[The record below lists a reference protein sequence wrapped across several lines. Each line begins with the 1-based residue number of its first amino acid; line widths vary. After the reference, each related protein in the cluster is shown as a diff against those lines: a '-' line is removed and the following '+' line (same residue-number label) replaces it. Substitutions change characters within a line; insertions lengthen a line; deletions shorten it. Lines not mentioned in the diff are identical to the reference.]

1 MVCGGGGGGGGG
13 DGVGVGVGV
22 GDGVGVGVGGGGGG
36 WLNTQRC
43 WNGNTKELVSY
54 ELWRETHFTDMV

>member
-1 MVCGGGGGGGGG
+1 MSLRKSVCVVCGGGGGGG
-13 DGVGVGVGV
+13 DGVVVV
-22 GDGVGVGVGGGGGG
+22 VGG
-36 WLNTQRC
+36 LNTQRC